1 MSDSEFSAAA
11 GFSSGL
17 IPKIDYFVVGTAE
30 QVQSS
35 VRDNLWYLRTDKV
48 GCISKGVSIS
58 VLGPT
63 ARKKVSDGS
72 LGTYYIAGTYYIS
85 RNKNHDSIFIQSIP
99 VICSLFSYGFSPFS
113 FKVASFHFGSPK
125 VGFLRRDGV
134 VNWFLTEFYRTIALH
149 RIPTSFQSQY
159 LFLRSVFVLLY

>member
-1 MSDSEFSAAA
+1 M
-11 GFSSGL
+11 
-17 IPKIDYFVVGTAE
+17 
-30 QVQSS
+30 
-35 VRDNLWYLRTDKV
+35 

-99 VICSLFSYGFSPFS
+99 VICSLFSYGFRPFS

-134 VNWFLTEFYRTIALH
+134 VN
-149 RIPTSFQSQY
+149 
-159 LFLRSVFVLLY
+159 

>member
-48 GCISKGVSIS
+48 GCISRGVSIF

-63 ARKKVSDGS
+63 ARKKSKW
-72 LGTYYIAGTYYIS
+72 
-85 RNKNHDSIFIQSIP
+85 RQF
-99 VICSLFSYGFSPFS
+99 
-113 FKVASFHFGSPK
+113 
-125 VGFLRRDGV
+125 R
-134 VNWFLTEFYRTIALH
+134 
-149 RIPTSFQSQY
+149 Y
-159 LFLRSVFVLLY
+159 LFHRRYLLHFQK